1 MLVFRFGKYLV
12 PTYICVKAECI
23 GSEVRTTVACK
34 TLSRTLLNLR
44 NSDTSTVLQSKCW
57 RYEWC
62 GGNAQ
67 KTGAAMECVRE
78 YFLGLNFLFTFF
90 FKKKSESGYRADSP
104 NRSKL
109 TEIYFRNS
117 PSEIRLLPS
126 LFFRRGL
133 KPLFWRRVEKKDLS
147 KFAFSGDIFRN
158 IVFQIAIDYLLSNP
172 LKHSWLNSKW
182 NKSGIN
188 NSKKS
193 S

>member
-1 MLVFRFGKYLV
+1 MLVFRFGKSLV
-12 PTYICVKAECI
+12 PTYFCDKAECI
-23 GSEVRTTVACK
+23 GSEVRTTVACIP
-34 TLSRTLLNLR
+34 LSRTLLNLR

-172 LKHSWLNSKW
+172 LKQ
-182 NKSGIN
+182 
-188 NSKKS
+188 
-193 S
+193 

>member
-1 MLVFRFGKYLV
+1 MLVFWLWKCVV
-12 PTYICVKAECI
+12 PTKFVV
-23 GSEVRTTVACK
+23 SESWLAPKPHCSCSQP
-34 TLSRTLLNLR
+34 LSRTLLNLR

-126 LFFRRGL
+126 LFFFEVAQNPFFEDASKKNRLVEVRFFWRHFPKYNIPNCNILFAL
-133 KPLFWRRVEKKDLS
+133 KPFKTFMFK
-147 KFAFSGDIFRN
+147 
-158 IVFQIAIDYLLSNP
+158 
-172 LKHSWLNSKW
+172 LKT
-182 NKSGIN
+182 
-188 NSKKS
+188 
-193 S
+193 